1 MVEKYLP
8 IGTVVILKN
17 GRKKLM
23 INGFACKD
31 LDTGDKIYDYSGCV
45 YPEGVLSFDKA
56 IVFDHDQIEKIFYMG
71 YIDEDEPVFKKKL
84 RDGVEELKRQTLEKD
99 EFASGESFDN
109 KKLISHDDSI
119 FKV

>member
-1 MVEKYLP
+1 MMEKYLP
-8 IGTVVILKN
+8 IGSVVILKN
-17 GRKKLM
+17 GKKKLM

-56 IVFDHDQIEKIFYMG
+56 IVFDHDQIEKIFYLG

-84 RDGVEELKRQTLEKD
+84 REGVEELKKQALERD

-109 KKLISHDDSI
+109 KNLISPDDSI

>member
-8 IGTVVILKN
+8 IGTVVMLRGGK
-17 GRKKLM
+17 KKLM

-45 YPEGVLSFDKA
+45 YPEGVLSFDRA
-56 IVFDHDQIEKIFYMG
+56 IVFDHDQIEKVFYMG
-71 YIDEDEPVFKKKL
+71 YVDEDEPIFKEKL
-84 RDGVEELKRQTLEKD
+84 RFGVEELKRQVLEKD

-109 KKLISHDDSI
+109 KKLISTDI
-119 FKV
+119 NI